1 MTNTKKAA
9 LVQARVT
16 PTLKE
21 RFAKAL
27 EYEGLTESGFV
38 NQKITEFVQEVES
51 KMNPIEMIAGK
62 QIDIDYDIEELQGI
76 RAAVQ
81 DAVHTLLLENGV
93 DDDDIF
99 RIKVENEYHV
109 QVGEDALG
117 KAITE
122 PEAFEVLV
130 ELTDHKQNIIVDKDQ
145 IVRV

>member
-38 NQKITEFVQEVES
+38 NQKITEFVQEVEK
-51 KMNPIEMIAGK
+51 KMNPIEKIAGK
-62 QIDIDYDIEELQGI
+62 QIDIDLDIEELQGI

-93 DDDDIF
+93 HDDDIF
-99 RIKVENEYHV
+99 RIKVEEEYHV
-109 QVGEDALG
+109 QVGEDAIG

-122 PEAFEVLV
+122 PEAFEVLI
-130 ELTDHKQNIIVDKDQ
+130 ELTNHKQNIIVDKDR

>member
-38 NQKITEFVQEVES
+38 NPKITEFVQEDES

-99 RIKVENEYHV
+99 RIKAENEYHV
-109 QVGEDALG
+109 HVGEEDRKSTRLNSSDVATSY
-117 KAITE
+117 A
-122 PEAFEVLV
+122 VLRS
-130 ELTDHKQNIIVDKDQ
+130 K
-145 IVRV
+145 

>member
-1 MTNTKKAA
+1 MSKKTA

-16 PTLKE
+16 QTLKE

-51 KMNPIEMIAGK
+51 KMNPIGKIAGK
-62 QIDIDYDIEELQGI
+62 EIDIDLDIAEYQGM
-76 RAAVQ
+76 RSAVQ

-99 RIKVENEYHV
+99 QIRVEEEYHV
-109 QVGEDALG
+109 QVGEDELG
-117 KAITE
+117 KPITE
-122 PEAFEVLV
+122 PKAFLVLANINGRD
-130 ELTDHKQNIIVDKDQ
+130 TKIIVDSDGT
-145 IVRV
+145 VRV